1 MVEDM
6 RFWDER
12 IERLDRERLRYLQEE
27 ALRRM
32 VSYVY
37 NQSEFYRRRFDEA
50 GIAPGDIRTLED
62 FRHRIPLTTKEDL
75 RLSQERMV
83 RAGRPPY
90 AELLCCADDQ
100 VILTIATS
108 GTTGA
113 PTVIPLTRRDASM
126 YHLGE
131 LGRRG
136 FVSAGVGPGDV
147 VASAFNY
154 TWWFVCGGVV
164 DFGGEPPDTLYTAA
178 LAHIGRTDLQ
188 IRGLKDFGVTVWT
201 GTPSYAMYLA
211 EAARRTGMD
220 PRKDLKVRKLFLA
233 GEAGASNPDI
243 RSRIEREWA
252 ADVFDMYG
260 MVEMGYC
267 GNECVEKRGLH
278 LPEDWFFFETV
289 DIDTQ
294 EPTPAGER
302 GILVITHL
310 RRQAMPILRYRIDDI
325 TTIREEP
332 CGCGRNLARLEGG
345 IVGRSDDMLK
355 VKGLKFFP
363 SQLEAAIKRYPQC
376 TGHYLV
382 IIDKDQTEILDTIT
396 IRVEYDPRSTGDV
409 EALRQDLQRDL
420 TNTFFF
426 APKLELI
433 PEGSLARFSMKAM
446 RVIDLRRMGA
456 KEKFDLTVR
465 MQKLLE

>member
-1 MVEDM
+1 MV
-6 RFWDER
+6 
-12 IERLDRERLRYLQEE
+12 
-27 ALRRM
+27 AH
-32 VSYVY
+32 VY
-37 NQSEFYRRRFDEA
+37 DHSEFYRRRLDES
-50 GIAPGDIRTLED
+50 GIRPGDLRTIED
-62 FRHRIPLTTKEDL
+62 FRRHIPLTTKDDL

-83 RAGRPPY
+83 KAGRPPY
-90 AELLCCADDQ
+90 AELLCCPDSE
-100 VILTIATS
+100 VVLTIATS

-113 PTVIPLTRRDASM
+113 PTVIPLTRQDASM

-164 DFGGEPPDTLYTAA
+164 DFGGEPPDTLYAAA

-188 IRGLKDFGVTVWT
+188 IRGLRDFGVTAWT

-211 EAARRTGMD
+211 EAARRMSVD
-220 PRKDLKVRKLFLA
+220 PRKDLRVRKLFLA
-233 GEAGASNPDI
+233 GEAGASNPEI

-260 MVEMGYC
+260 MVEIGYC
-267 GNECVEKRGLH
+267 GNECSEKQGLH
-278 LPEDWFFFETV
+278 LPEDWLFFETV
-289 DIDTQ
+289 DLDTQ
-294 EPTPAGER
+294 EPTSPGER
-302 GILVITHL
+302 GILAITHL
-310 RRQAMPILRYRIDDI
+310 RRQAMPLLRYRIDDI
-325 TTIREEP
+325 TTIREEA
-332 CGCGRNLARLEGG
+332 CGCGRTLARLGGG

-363 SQLEAAIKRYPQC
+363 SQVEAAIKRYPQC
-376 TGHYLV
+376 TGHYQAV
-382 IIDKDQTEILDTIT
+382 IDKDQTEILDTIT
-396 IRVEYDPRSTGDV
+396 IRVEYDPESTRDI
-409 EALRQDLQRDL
+409 EALRHDLHRDM

-426 APKLELI
+426 TPKLEMV

-446 RVIDLRRMGA
+446 RVIDLRRKGA
-456 KEKFDLTVR
+456 KEKFDLTVK